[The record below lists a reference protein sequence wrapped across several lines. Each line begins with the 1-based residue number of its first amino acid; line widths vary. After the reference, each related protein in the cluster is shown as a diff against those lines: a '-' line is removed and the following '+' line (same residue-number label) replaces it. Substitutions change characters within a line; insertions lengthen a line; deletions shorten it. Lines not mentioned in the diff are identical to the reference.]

1 MVNSAENVKVTLR
14 LKRLTTIFLK
24 RSHNNNNNNN
34 NNNDNNNNNKNN
46 DDDTKYLYS
55 AYTFQCS
62 ALNSA
67 LKRSG

>member
-34 NNNDNNNNNKNN
+34 NNND
-46 DDDTKYLYS
+46 DDDDKKNLYS
-55 AYTFQCS
+55 AYTFQC
-62 ALNSA
+62 
-67 LKRSG
+67 

>member
-34 NNNDNNNNNKNN
+34 NNNNDD
-46 DDDTKYLYS
+46 DDDTKI
-55 AYTFQCS
+55 FV
-62 ALNSA
+62 
-67 LKRSG
+67 